1 LENKMEI
8 TAALVK
14 ELRQKTG
21 AGLMDCKKALK
32 ETSGNVEEASD
43 YLRKSGILK
52 AAKRAGRATGEGLIT
67 SYVHSG
73 SKLAVLVEVNCETDF
88 VARTDKFQDFTKGV
102 AMHIAAQSPLVVSRE
117 ELSEADLTREK
128 AIYREQAI
136 ASGKPENIVDKIV
149 DGRVE
154 KYYSEVCLLDQAY
167 VKDGD
172 ITVADLLNQTIAVL
186 GENIRIRRFVR
197 MNLGE

>member
-1 LENKMEI
+1 MEI

-52 AAKRAGRATGEGLIT
+52 AAKRAGRATGEGVVA

-73 SKLAVLVEVNCETDF
+73 AKLAVLVEVNCETDF
-88 VARTDKFQDFTKGV
+88 VARTDKFQDFTKDV

-117 ELSEADLTREK
+117 ELSEENLTREK

-154 KYYSEVCLLDQAY
+154 KYYSEVCLLDQAF

-172 ITVADLLNQTIAVL
+172 ITVADLLNQTIAIL

>member
-1 LENKMEI
+1 MEI